1 MDQNSSKYINLISKN
16 IKNRKAG
23 IKTLKYYLLRMVC
36 NNNSIANYQLE
47 QLIKNYCFY
56 SVKGLNILDIGSGLC
71 NYYPENVNESK
82 NVYFACDLSDELSE
96 LLEKRGINFIRGDML
111 KDKLALKE
119 NSFDIIICSHVIEH
133 IEDPS
138 NILFEINKLLK
149 TSGILFLKTPDIKVV
164 KWNFFNDFTHKKAY
178 TKNSLLEQIESD
190 SLRVEKCFS
199 STLYKDFAFN
209 LLKNNP
215 FNPFNIIFL
224 MIGCYT
230 YFIRTD
236 MRELV
241 CIVKK
246 LK

>member
-1 MDQNSSKYINLISKN
+1 MYKNSSKYINLLSKN
-16 IKNRKAG
+16 IKNRKKG
-23 IKTLKYYLLRMVC
+23 IKNLKYFLLRMVC
-36 NNNSIANYQLE
+36 NNNSIANYQLN
-47 QLIKNYCFY
+47 QLIKNYFFY
-56 SVKGLNILDIGSGLC
+56 SVKGLNILDIGAGLC
-71 NYYPENVNESK
+71 NYYPENVIESRNK
-82 NVYFACDLSDELSE
+82 YFACDLSNELSH
-96 LLEKRGINFIRGDML
+96 LLEKRGINFIQGDIL
-111 KDKLALKE
+111 RDKLALKE

-133 IEDPS
+133 LEKPS
-138 NILFEINKLLK
+138 NILLEVNRLLK
-149 TSGILFLKTPDIKVV
+149 ISGILFLKTPDIEVV

-190 SLRVEKCFS
+190 SMRVEKCFS
-199 STLYKDFAFN
+199 STLYKDFSFN

-215 FNPFNIIFL
+215 FNPFNILFL
-224 MIGCYT
+224 IIGFYT

>member
-1 MDQNSSKYINLISKN
+1 MEKNSSKYINLISKN
-16 IKNRKAG
+16 IINRKVG
-23 IKTLKYYLLRMVC
+23 IKRLKYYLLSMVC
-36 NNNSIANYQLE
+36 SNTSIANYQLD
-47 QLIKNYCFY
+47 QLINNYFFY
-56 SVKGLNILDIGSGLC
+56 SNKGLKILDIGSGLC
-71 NYYPENVNESK
+71 NYYPDNVIESK
-82 NVYFACDLSDELSE
+82 NFYYAFDLSDELRE
-96 LLEKRGINFIRGDML
+96 LIEKRGITFLKGDLL
-111 KDKLALKE
+111 KDKLAFKE
-119 NSFDIIICSHVIEH
+119 NYFDIIICSHVIEH

-149 TSGILFLKTPDIKVV
+149 ISGILFLKTPDIKVV

-178 TKNSLLEQIESD
+178 TKNSLLEQIDSD
-190 SLRVEKCFS
+190 SLKVEMCFS

-215 FNPFNIIFL
+215 LNPFNIIFL
-224 MIGCYT
+224 IIGFYS

-236 MRELV
+236 MRELI